1 MAFIAFSVAAYVRHR
16 PARSNL
22 ELDGSVLTG
31 RVEDVQRP
39 EKVEA
44 RVVTHRVCKNED
56 ATASESESRSRGE
69 DGSGSRSRT

>member
-56 ATASESESRSRGE
+56 ESATASESESRSRGE
-69 DGSGSRSRT
+69 DGSRSRT